1 MVEDLDNPLTVHMLF
16 YISGHICQVN
26 LLADKILAA
35 VASYKSGYQDHQQD
49 HQHCQHC
56 KDRA

>member
-26 LLADKILAA
+26 LLADKLLAA